1 MLGVRVDCVDMA
13 ESLAAIAEMVQ
24 TGGPTRLVA
33 TVNPEFVMRARGD
46 PDFGRV
52 LEEAELCVPDGAGVV
67 WAMRRQGCRGQVRV
81 TGSDLVPELCRVCA
95 ERRWRP
101 FFLGAGPGVGSEA
114 AHRLQQRIPGLA
126 VAGVHAGAPG
136 AEEDEESVRMIQA
149 ARPDL
154 LLVAYGQV
162 KQELWVARN
171 RDRLPVPVAIGVGG
185 SLDFI
190 AGRVRRAP
198 SPVQRAHLEWLWRL
212 AIEPW
217 RVRRMA
223 VLPVYAVEV
232 LREGRGRG

>member
-1 MLGVRVDCVDMA
+1 MLGVRVDCVDMV
-13 ESLAAIAEMVQ
+13 ESLAAIAGMVES
-24 TGGPTRLVA
+24 GGQTRLVA
-33 TVNPEFVMRARGD
+33 TVNPEFVMRARAD
-46 PDFGRV
+46 PGFGRV
-52 LEEAELCVPDGAGVV
+52 LEDAELCVPDGAGVV

-81 TGSDLVPELCRVCA
+81 TGSDLVPQLCRVCA

-101 FFLGAGPGVGSEA
+101 FFLGAGPGVGAEA
-114 AHRLQQRIPGLA
+114 ARRLQQQIPGLA

-136 AEEDEESVRMIQA
+136 AEADEESVSTIRA

-198 SPVQRAHLEWLWRL
+198 GPLQRVHMEWLWRL
-212 AIEPW
+212 AMEPW
-217 RVRRMA
+217 RIRRMA
-223 VLPVYAVEV
+223 VLPGYAIAV
-232 LREGRGRG
+232 LREGRGTG

>member
-13 ESLAAIAEMVQ
+13 ESLAAIAEMVES
-24 TGGPTRLVA
+24 GGRARLVA
-33 TVNPEFVMRARGD
+33 TVNPEFVMRARAD
-46 PDFGRV
+46 ADFRRV
-52 LEEAELCVPDGAGVV
+52 LEEAELCLPDGAGVV
-67 WAMRRQGCRGQVRV
+67 WAMRRRGCRGQVRV
-81 TGSDLVPELCRVCA
+81 AGSDLVPEVCRLCA
-95 ERRWRP
+95 QRRWRP
-101 FFLGAGPGVGSEA
+101 FFLGAQPGVGSEA
-114 AHRLQQRIPGLA
+114 ARRLQGRIPELD

-136 AEEDEESVRMIQA
+136 AEADEESVSLIRA

-198 SPVQRAHLEWLWRL
+198 GPLQRAHMEWLWRL
-212 AIEPW
+212 AMEPW
-217 RVRRMA
+217 RIRRMA
-223 VLPVYAVEV
+223 VLPGYAASV
-232 LREGRGRG
+232 LREGRGTG